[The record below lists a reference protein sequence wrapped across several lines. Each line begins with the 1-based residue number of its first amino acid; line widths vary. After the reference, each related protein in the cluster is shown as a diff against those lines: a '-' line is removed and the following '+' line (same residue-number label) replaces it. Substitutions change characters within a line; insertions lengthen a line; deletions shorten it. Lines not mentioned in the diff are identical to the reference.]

1 MADKKLSTSGNPQ
14 KDRLLVALRKG
25 QAEKV
30 AQLLDS
36 SNQDP
41 AAPLHADLEAD
52 TALNT
57 ILHRAARYGHVS
69 VVKVIR

>member
-1 MADKKLSTSGNPQ
+1 MGDKRTTGNPN

-30 AQLLDS
+30 ASLLDS
-36 SNQDP
+36 GNQDP
-41 AAPLHADLEAD
+41 GDPLHADLEAD

-57 ILHRAARYGHVS
+57 ILHRAARYGHAN
-69 VVKVIR
+69 VVKVVNK